1 MTQSE
6 PPPPVQPPP
15 PFQPPPRLPPAPP
28 RTHPAVALDQPSRT
42 SPLTVALELIGLV
55 GLGSGLVL
63 GILAGMGTEILQLW
77 VGLAV
82 ILVRL
87 AGWWFRTYTV
97 TSGEL
102 VLDEGMLQKHHRVVP
117 FSRIQQVELRQQ
129 LMARALG
136 IATVHIETA
145 ADAGGTAVTLRSLE
159 LHQAEALR
167 DHLLAE
173 QRRVRAGIAPGDASL
188 APSAGLPLPVRTTLV
203 RLGPGDL
210 LLAGATSAGVVTA
223 GVVATIVAAVG
234 GVLIADAGDL
244 GPFVAAVLF
253 AVLGGSGIAAIAGL
267 AAVGTLVSAWGYEL
281 SAAGDDLHLEQGLF
295 DRRQHT
301 MPRHRLQHARV
312 IDNPVRRLLGMSSV
326 QLHSAASPGASDEQR
341 SYIDIPLVRAHHL
354 GDLLATLMGS
364 DDFRP
369 PPLAPR
375 PAAARR
381 RAVVRRTAATALVAV
396 PLAAAWWPAGA
407 GILPLALVGL
417 PWGLAAHRRAGS
429 ALDGRVL
436 ALSAG
441 VLARRLELI
450 PVARLQSART
460 TANPLQRR
468 AGLASLHL
476 DVAGSRR
483 PLVAGGPGLADL
495 QAAVAAAARARVTVP

>member
-1 MTQSE
+1 MTQSDL
-6 PPPPVQPPP
+6 PPPPLPPP
-15 PFQPPPRLPPAPP
+15 PGPP
-28 RTHPAVALDQPSRT
+28 RTQPAVDLDQPSRT

-63 GILAGMGTEILQLW
+63 GILAGMGAEILQLW
-77 VGLAV
+77 VGLVV

-159 LHQAEALR
+159 LHHAEALR

-173 QRRVRAGIAPGDASL
+173 QRRVRAGVVPGGTTLS
-188 APSAGLPLPVRTTLV
+188 PTSGLPLPVRTPLV

-210 LLAGATSAGVVTA
+210 LLAGATSAGVVTV
-223 GVVATIVAAVG
+223 GIVVMVAAAVG
-234 GVLIADAGDL
+234 GVVTADAQDL
-244 GPFVAAVLF
+244 GPLVAALLFLVLC
-253 AVLGGSGIAAIAGL
+253 GSGIAATAGL

-312 IDNPVRRLLGMSSV
+312 IDNPLRRALGTSSV
-326 QLHSAASPGASDEQR
+326 QLHSAASPGRSDEQR
-341 SYIDIPLVRAHHL
+341 SYIDIPLVRAHGL
-354 GDLLATLMGS
+354 GDLLVTLMGS

-369 PPLAPR
+369 PPLARRPR
-375 PAAARR
+375 AARR
-381 RAVVRRTAATALVAV
+381 RAVMRRTLATALVAV
-396 PLAAAWWPAGA
+396 PLAAATWPAGA
-407 GILPLALVGL
+407 GILPLALVGV

-429 ALDGRVL
+429 ALEGRVL

-441 VLARRLELI
+441 VLARRLELV

-460 TANPLQRR
+460 SANPLQRR

-476 DVAGSRR
+476 DVAGNRL
-483 PLVAGGPGLADL
+483 PLLAGGPGLADL
-495 QAAVAAAARARVTVP
+495 DAAVAATTRARVTVP